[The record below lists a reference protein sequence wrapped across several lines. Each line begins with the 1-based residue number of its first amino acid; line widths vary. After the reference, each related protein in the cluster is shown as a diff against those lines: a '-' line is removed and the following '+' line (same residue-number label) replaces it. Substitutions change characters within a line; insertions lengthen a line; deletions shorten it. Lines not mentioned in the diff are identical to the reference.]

1 MAFATVFLASDHG
14 GFRLKQELR
23 AHLEK
28 RHARVVDLGPDRA
41 DSCDYPHYARAVC
54 QRVLGDVTNMGILVC
69 GTGLGMSMAANR
81 MHGIR
86 AAVCTCE
93 YTARMTRE
101 HNDANVL
108 CLGERVVGLG
118 LALSIVDAFLA
129 AEFQGGRHLRR
140 IGLLDAPL
148 GARADTAL

>member
-1 MAFATVFLASDHG
+1 
-14 GFRLKQELR
+14 QY
-23 AHLEK
+23 AH
-28 RHARVVDLGPDRA
+28 
-41 DSCDYPHYARAVC
+41 AVC
-54 QRVLGDVTNMGILVC
+54 RRVLDDAGSRGILVC

-93 YTARMTRE
+93 YTARMARE

-118 LALSIVDAFLA
+118 RALSIVDAFLA
-129 AEFQGGRHLRR
+129 TEFQGGRHQRR
-140 IGLLDAPL
+140 IDLIDAPL
-148 GARADTAL
+148 GAHIDTTP

>member
-1 MAFATVFLASDHG
+1 MALATVFLASDHG

-28 RHARVVDLGPDRA
+28 RGAQVVDLGPDCA
-41 DSCDYPHYARAVC
+41 DSCDYPQYAHAVC
-54 QRVLGDVTNMGILVC
+54 QRVLDDAGSRGILVC

-81 MHGIR
+81 MPGIR

-93 YTARMTRE
+93 YTARMARE

-118 LALSIVDAFLA
+118 RALSIVDAFLA
-129 AEFQGGRHLRR
+129 TEFQGGRHQRR
-140 IGLLDAPL
+140 IGLIDAPL
-148 GARADTAL
+148 GAHVDTTP